1 MFFRPIPFKTT
12 AGGGCRTPF
21 YAMAL
26 ALLVMAPLAAAEA
39 QSAATEWAVSGGGE
53 NSDIGFAVATDSTG
67 NAVLA
72 GRIADMATLAGAA
85 PAPLGD
91 LDAAIAKFNPD
102 GQLVWARRPGGAG
115 RDSARGVAIDGSGNT
130 LVTGFFRG
138 TSTFGEATVDSAGHR
153 DVFVAKYN
161 PAGAPMWFRRAG
173 GPLID
178 EGRGIAADGN
188 GNVFVTG
195 GFEGQATFAD
205 SLTVTAKKGS
215 HAFVAK
221 YDAGGTPLWVRQAG
235 GGRHTWG
242 NAVATDSAGNVLVSG
257 AFARIAAFNGTVL
270 KSAGDLDI
278 FIAKYDP
285 DGNLLWAT
293 TAGGR
298 GRDMAYSVT
307 TDAADN
313 VLVAGR
319 FSRIAEFDDVELK
332 SIGDDDAFIAKFT
345 PDGTLAWAVSLGGR
359 GNDAARSVAAD
370 NNGNAL
376 LTGSFRGKMTI
387 GDMTLT
393 SAGDSDVFV
402 AVFAPD
408 GTLLSARAL
417 GGADADSGFGI
428 AADGRG
434 GAYVT
439 GAFTATATF
448 DGSRLSSTGSDDLF
462 ISRLR
467 YNDQ

>member
-1 MFFRPIPFKTT
+1 MFFRPIPFKTF
-12 AGGGCRTPF
+12 ALKGCCIHF
-21 YAMAL
+21 CAMGL
-26 ALLVMAPLAAAEA
+26 ALLVTTAPPAARAQATAAE
-39 QSAATEWAVSGGGE
+39 WAISGGGE
-53 NSDIGFAVATDSTG
+53 SSDIGFAIAADTAG

-72 GRIADMATLAGAA
+72 GRVTDVVTLAGAA

-91 LDAAIAKFNPD
+91 LDAAIAKFGPD
-102 GQLVWARRPGGAG
+102 GQLVWVRRPGGTD
-115 RDSARGVAIDGSGNT
+115 RDSAKSIAMDGNGNT

-138 TSTFGEATVDSAGHR
+138 TGIFGETAKDSAGHR
-153 DVFVAKYN
+153 DVFIAKYN

-178 EGRGIAADGN
+178 EGRGIAADGS

-205 SLTVTAKKGS
+205 SLTVAAEKGS

-235 GGRHTWG
+235 GDRHTWG

-298 GRDMAYSVT
+298 GRDMAYSVA

-319 FSRIAEFDDVELK
+319 FNRIAEFGDVELK
-332 SIGDDDAFIAKFT
+332 SIGDDDAFIAKFAS
-345 PDGTLAWAVSLGGR
+345 DGTLAWAVSLGGR
-359 GNDAARSVAAD
+359 GDDAARGVATD
-370 NNGNAL
+370 NDGNAL
-376 LTGSFRGKMTI
+376 LTGSFRGKMAI

-408 GTLLSARAL
+408 GMLLSARAL

-428 AADGRG
+428 TADGRG

-439 GAFTATATF
+439 GSFTATATF
-448 DGSRLSSTGSDDLF
+448 DGSLMSSTGSDDLF